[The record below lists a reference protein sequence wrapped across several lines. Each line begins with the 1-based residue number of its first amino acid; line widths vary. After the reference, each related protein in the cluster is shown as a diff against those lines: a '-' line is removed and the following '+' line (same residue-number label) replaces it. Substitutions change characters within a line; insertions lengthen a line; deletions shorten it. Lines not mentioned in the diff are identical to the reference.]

1 MPTEQP
7 HVYVSPSIMLDTTEL
22 LCYGTAAKLVP
33 EDVMADIATWCQPGA
48 ERPGLVAWTFSVKLK
63 LSYATEGSWNL
74 IKAMRG
80 TLKTVV
86 LKPGSGAAA
95 PGNPSATF
103 SIYVPSIPFMDAE
116 MGGVTEFDM
125 EATVI
130 GDPVFA
136 TT

>member
-33 EDVMADIATWCQPGA
+33 EDVMANIETWCQPGA
-48 ERPGLVAWTFSVKLK
+48 ERPGLVSWTFSVRLK
-63 LSYATEGSWNL
+63 LSYATAGSWNL
-74 IKAMRG
+74 IRAMRG
-80 TLKTVV
+80 QLKTVV
-86 LKPGSGAAA
+86 MKPASTAVAV
-95 PGNPSATF
+95 GNPSATF

-116 MGGVTEFDM
+116 MGGVTEFDL
-125 EATVI
+125 EAKVI